1 MELSARYGETL
12 SVLIVDD
19 EPEIREL
26 LRSLLEVMGCWNFI
40 VEAESGNQALLKTQ
54 NQKFD
59 LVITDLSMPKT
70 SGLDFIRS
78 FRLAEK
84 AKGIKTPLLILSA
97 YLTDEGINR
106 AKAMGVKHILT
117 KPCATEAFID
127 KVGSI
132 LKKEKGEKLKLI
144 SGAF

>member
-26 LRSLLEVMGCWNFI
+26 LRSLLEVMGCWDFI
-40 VEAESGNQALLKTQ
+40 VEAENANQALLKTQ

-84 AKGIKTPLLILSA
+84 AKGLKTPLLILSA

-106 AKAMGVKHILT
+106 AKAMGVNHILT
-117 KPCATEAFID
+117 KPCATETFID
-127 KVGSI
+127 KVRSI
-132 LKKEKGEKLKLI
+132 LKSERGEKLKLI
-144 SGAF
+144 RGAL